1 MKGLLCFD
9 FFFFSFSFVPKIRF
23 KKRNALMTRRAA
35 TPTGSNSWL
44 TTKTKAIYDRNRYR
58 SRIYPSSLP
67 SSSSSSQ
74 NCAPHTSRRDENT
87 NSPNT
92 MNNDKNSRSKGTER
106 MRTFYRRQRGRVAS
120 SSSSMFAEGV
130 SDTDD
135 VLILYTKPGCCLCEG
150 LEEKLK
156 AVLEL
161 AQQRERETTTG
172 DVDNNSSQ
180 NNHVALDLREY
191 ALEIRDVSLKKE
203 WADAHAGEIPVLFV
217 GKRGDADDA
226 QTASKVKRPTPRVSI
241 ERLKLDLE
249 KHLVSLASNST
260 REDNASKT
268 NEDDT
273 RGGGGWKVISAKP
286 F

>member
-1 MKGLLCFD
+1 
-9 FFFFSFSFVPKIRF
+9 
-23 KKRNALMTRRAA
+23 MTHRAA
-35 TPTGSNSWL
+35 TLTGSNSWQM
-44 TTKTKAIYDRNRYR
+44 TKTKAIYDRNRYR

-67 SSSSSSQ
+67 SSSSSSSQ
-74 NCAPHTSRRDENT
+74 NCAYHTSRRDENT

-92 MNNDKNSRSKGTER
+92 MNNDKNSRSKGRER
-106 MRTFYRRQRGRVAS
+106 MRTFYRRQRGRVPS
-120 SSSSMFAEGV
+120 SSSSLFAEGV

-241 ERLKLDLE
+241 ERLKFDLE

>member
-1 MKGLLCFD
+1 MKDACCVL
-9 FFFFSFSFVPKIRF
+9 SFLIFRSFRF
-23 KKRNALMTRRAA
+23 RLSLFASKKETLRMTHRAS
-35 TPTGSNSWL
+35 TPTGSNSWK
-44 TTKTKAIYDRNRYR
+44 TTKTKAIHDRNRYR
-58 SRIYPSSLP
+58 SRIYP

-87 NSPNT
+87 NSPNI
-92 MNNDKNSRSKGTER
+92 MNNKNSRSKGRER
-106 MRTFYRRQRGRVAS
+106 MRTIYRRQRGRVPS
-120 SSSSMFAEGV
+120 SSSSLFAEGV

-161 AQQRERETTTG
+161 AQQREREITTG
-172 DVDNNSSQ
+172 DVENNSSQ

>member
-1 MKGLLCFD
+1 MKDACCVL
-9 FFFFSFSFVPKIRF
+9 SFLIFRSFRF
-23 KKRNALMTRRAA
+23 RLSLFASKKETLRMTHRAS
-35 TPTGSNSWL
+35 TPTGSNSWK
-44 TTKTKAIYDRNRYR
+44 TTKTKAIHDRNRYR
-58 SRIYPSSLP
+58 SRIYP

-87 NSPNT
+87 NSPNI
-92 MNNDKNSRSKGTER
+92 MNNKNSRSKGRER
-106 MRTFYRRQRGRVAS
+106 KRTFYRRQRGRVPS
-120 SSSSMFAEGV
+120 SSSSLFAEGV

-161 AQQRERETTTG
+161 AQQREREITTG
-172 DVDNNSSQ
+172 DVENNSSQ

>member
-1 MKGLLCFD
+1 
-9 FFFFSFSFVPKIRF
+9 
-23 KKRNALMTRRAA
+23 MTHRAA
-35 TPTGSNSWL
+35 IPTGSNSWK

-67 SSSSSSQ
+67 SSSSSSSR

-92 MNNDKNSRSKGTER
+92 MNTDKNSRSKGRER
-106 MRTFYRRQRGRVAS
+106 MRTFYRRQRGRVPS
-120 SSSSMFAEGV
+120 SSSSLFAEGV

-249 KHLVSLASNST
+249 KHLVSLASNNT

>member
-1 MKGLLCFD
+1 MKDACCVL
-9 FFFFSFSFVPKIRF
+9 SFLIFCSFRF
-23 KKRNALMTRRAA
+23 RLSLFASKKETLRMTHRAS
-35 TPTGSNSWL
+35 TPTGSNSWK

-58 SRIYPSSLP
+58 SRIYP

-87 NSPNT
+87 NSPNI
-92 MNNDKNSRSKGTER
+92 MNNKNSRSKGRER
-106 MRTFYRRQRGRVAS
+106 KRTFYRRQRGRVPS
-120 SSSSMFAEGV
+120 SSSSLFAEGV

>member
-1 MKGLLCFD
+1 
-9 FFFFSFSFVPKIRF
+9 
-23 KKRNALMTRRAA
+23 MTHRAA
-35 TPTGSNSWL
+35 TPTGSNSWQ

-67 SSSSSSQ
+67 SSSSSSSSQ

-106 MRTFYRRQRGRVAS
+106 MRTFYRRQRGRVPS
-120 SSSSMFAEGV
+120 SSSSLFAEGV

-161 AQQRERETTTG
+161 AQQQERETTTG
-172 DVDNNSSQ
+172 DVDNNNSQ
-180 NNHVALDLREY
+180 NNYVALDLREY

-241 ERLKLDLE
+241 ERLKFDLE
-249 KHLVSLASNST
+249 KHLVSLTSNNT

>member
-1 MKGLLCFD
+1 VKDACCVL
-9 FFFFSFSFVPKIRF
+9 SFLIFRSFRF
-23 KKRNALMTRRAA
+23 RLSLFASKKETLRMTHRAS
-35 TPTGSNSWL
+35 TPTGSNSWK
-44 TTKTKAIYDRNRYR
+44 TTKTKAIHDRNRYR
-58 SRIYPSSLP
+58 SRIYP

-87 NSPNT
+87 NSPNI
-92 MNNDKNSRSKGTER
+92 MNNKNSRSKGRER
-106 MRTFYRRQRGRVAS
+106 MRTFYRRQRGRVPS
-120 SSSSMFAEGV
+120 SSSSLFAEGV

-161 AQQRERETTTG
+161 AQQREREITTG
-172 DVDNNSSQ
+172 DVENNSSQ

>member
-1 MKGLLCFD
+1 VKDACCVL
-9 FFFFSFSFVPKIRF
+9 SFLIFRSFRF
-23 KKRNALMTRRAA
+23 RLSLFASKKETLRMTHRAS
-35 TPTGSNSWL
+35 TPTGSNSWK

-58 SRIYPSSLP
+58 SRIYP

-87 NSPNT
+87 NSPNI
-92 MNNDKNSRSKGTER
+92 MNNKNSRSKGRER
-106 MRTFYRRQRGRVAS
+106 MRTFYRRQRGRVPS
-120 SSSSMFAEGV
+120 SSSSLFAEGV

-135 VLILYTKPGCCLCEG
+135 VLILYTKPGCCLCKG

-249 KHLVSLASNST
+249 KHLVSLASNNT

>member
-1 MKGLLCFD
+1 MKDACCVL
-9 FFFFSFSFVPKIRF
+9 SFLIFRSFRF
-23 KKRNALMTRRAA
+23 RLSLFASKKETLRMTHRAS
-35 TPTGSNSWL
+35 TPTGSNSWK

-58 SRIYPSSLP
+58 SRIYP

-87 NSPNT
+87 NSPNI
-92 MNNDKNSRSKGTER
+92 MNNKNSRSKGRER
-106 MRTFYRRQRGRVAS
+106 MRTFYRRQRGRVPS
-120 SSSSMFAEGV
+120 SSSSLFAEGV

-249 KHLVSLASNST
+249 KHLVSLASNNT

>member
-1 MKGLLCFD
+1 
-9 FFFFSFSFVPKIRF
+9 
-23 KKRNALMTRRAA
+23 MTHRAS
-35 TPTGSNSWL
+35 TPTGSNSWK
-44 TTKTKAIYDRNRYR
+44 TTKTKAIHDRNRYR
-58 SRIYPSSLP
+58 SRIYP

-87 NSPNT
+87 NSPNI
-92 MNNDKNSRSKGTER
+92 MNNKNSRSKGRER
-106 MRTFYRRQRGRVAS
+106 KRTFYRRQRGRVPS
-120 SSSSMFAEGV
+120 SSSSLFAEGV

-161 AQQRERETTTG
+161 AQQREREITTG
-172 DVDNNSSQ
+172 DVENNSSQ

-249 KHLVSLASNST
+249 KHLVSLASNNT

>member
-1 MKGLLCFD
+1 VKDACCVL
-9 FFFFSFSFVPKIRF
+9 SFLIFRSFRF
-23 KKRNALMTRRAA
+23 RLSLFASKKETLRMTHRAS
-35 TPTGSNSWL
+35 TPTGSNSWK
-44 TTKTKAIYDRNRYR
+44 TTKTKAIHDRNRYR
-58 SRIYPSSLP
+58 SRIYP

-87 NSPNT
+87 NSPNI
-92 MNNDKNSRSKGTER
+92 MNNKNSRSKGRER
-106 MRTFYRRQRGRVAS
+106 MRTIYRRQRGRVPS
-120 SSSSMFAEGV
+120 SSSSLFAEGV

-161 AQQRERETTTG
+161 AQQREREITTG
-172 DVDNNSSQ
+172 DVENNSSQ

>member
-1 MKGLLCFD
+1 VKDACCVL
-9 FFFFSFSFVPKIRF
+9 SFLIFCSFRF
-23 KKRNALMTRRAA
+23 RLSLFASKKETLRMTHRAS
-35 TPTGSNSWL
+35 TPTGSNSWK

-58 SRIYPSSLP
+58 SRIYP
-67 SSSSSSQ
+67 SSSSSQ

-87 NSPNT
+87 NSPNI
-92 MNNDKNSRSKGTER
+92 MNNKNSRSKGRER
-106 MRTFYRRQRGRVAS
+106 KRTFYRRQRGRVPS
-120 SSSSMFAEGV
+120 SSSSLFAEGV

-135 VLILYTKPGCCLCEG
+135 VLILYTKPGCCLCKG

>member
-1 MKGLLCFD
+1 MKDACCVL
-9 FFFFSFSFVPKIRF
+9 SFLIFRSFRF
-23 KKRNALMTRRAA
+23 RLSLFASKKETLRMTHRAS
-35 TPTGSNSWL
+35 TPTGSNSWK

-58 SRIYPSSLP
+58 SRIYPS

-87 NSPNT
+87 NSPNI
-92 MNNDKNSRSKGTER
+92 MNNKNSRSKGRER
-106 MRTFYRRQRGRVAS
+106 MRTFYRRQRGRVPS
-120 SSSSMFAEGV
+120 SSSSLFAEGV

-161 AQQRERETTTG
+161 AQQREREITTG

-203 WADAHAGEIPVLFV
+203 WADAHSGEIPVLFV

>member
-1 MKGLLCFD
+1 MKDACCVL
-9 FFFFSFSFVPKIRF
+9 SFLIFCSFRF
-23 KKRNALMTRRAA
+23 RLSLFASKKETLRMTHRAS
-35 TPTGSNSWL
+35 TPTGSNSWK

-58 SRIYPSSLP
+58 SRIYP

-87 NSPNT
+87 NSPNI
-92 MNNDKNSRSKGTER
+92 MNNKNSRSKGRER
-106 MRTFYRRQRGRVAS
+106 MRTFYRRQRGRVPS
-120 SSSSMFAEGV
+120 SSSSLFAEGV

>member
-1 MKGLLCFD
+1 
-9 FFFFSFSFVPKIRF
+9 
-23 KKRNALMTRRAA
+23 MTHRAA
-35 TPTGSNSWL
+35 TPTGSNSWQ

-67 SSSSSSQ
+67 SSSSSSSQ

-92 MNNDKNSRSKGTER
+92 MNNDKNSRSKGRER
-106 MRTFYRRQRGRVAS
+106 MRTFYRRQRGRVPS
-120 SSSSMFAEGV
+120 SSSSLFAEGV

-249 KHLVSLASNST
+249 KHLVSLASNNT

>member
-1 MKGLLCFD
+1 VKDACCVL
-9 FFFFSFSFVPKIRF
+9 SFLIFRSFRF
-23 KKRNALMTRRAA
+23 RLSLFPSKKETLRMTHRAS
-35 TPTGSNSWL
+35 TPTGSNSWK
-44 TTKTKAIYDRNRYR
+44 TTKTKAIHDRNRYR
-58 SRIYPSSLP
+58 SRIYP

-87 NSPNT
+87 NSPNI
-92 MNNDKNSRSKGTER
+92 MNNKNSRSKGRER
-106 MRTFYRRQRGRVAS
+106 MRTIYRRQRGRVPS
-120 SSSSMFAEGV
+120 SSSSLFAEGV

-161 AQQRERETTTG
+161 AQQREREITTG
-172 DVDNNSSQ
+172 DVENNSSQ

>member
-1 MKGLLCFD
+1 MKDACCVL
-9 FFFFSFSFVPKIRF
+9 SFLIFRSFRF
-23 KKRNALMTRRAA
+23 RLSLFASKKETLRMTHRAS
-35 TPTGSNSWL
+35 TPTGSNSWK
-44 TTKTKAIYDRNRYR
+44 TTKTKAIHDRNRYR
-58 SRIYPSSLP
+58 SRIYP

-87 NSPNT
+87 NSPNI
-92 MNNDKNSRSKGTER
+92 MNNKNSRSKGRER
-106 MRTFYRRQRGRVAS
+106 KRTFYRRQRGRVPS
-120 SSSSMFAEGV
+120 SSSSLFAEGV

-249 KHLVSLASNST
+249 KHLVSLASNNT

>member
-1 MKGLLCFD
+1 MKDACCVL
-9 FFFFSFSFVPKIRF
+9 SFLIFCSFRF
-23 KKRNALMTRRAA
+23 RLSLFASKKETLRMTHRAS
-35 TPTGSNSWL
+35 TPTGSNSWK

-58 SRIYPSSLP
+58 SRIYP

-87 NSPNT
+87 NSPNI
-92 MNNDKNSRSKGTER
+92 MNNKNSRSKGRER
-106 MRTFYRRQRGRVAS
+106 MRTFYRRQRGRVPS
-120 SSSSMFAEGV
+120 SSSSLFAEGV

-161 AQQRERETTTG
+161 AQQREREITTG
-172 DVDNNSSQ
+172 DVENNSSQ

-249 KHLVSLASNST
+249 KHLVSLASNNT

>member
-1 MKGLLCFD
+1 MKDACCVL
-9 FFFFSFSFVPKIRF
+9 SFLIFRSFRF
-23 KKRNALMTRRAA
+23 RLSLFASKKETLRMTHRAS
-35 TPTGSNSWL
+35 TPTGSNSWK
-44 TTKTKAIYDRNRYR
+44 TTKTKAIHDRNRYR
-58 SRIYPSSLP
+58 SRIYP

-87 NSPNT
+87 NSPNI
-92 MNNDKNSRSKGTER
+92 MNNKNSRSKGRER
-106 MRTFYRRQRGRVAS
+106 MRTIYRRQRGRVPS
-120 SSSSMFAEGV
+120 SSSSLFAEGV

-161 AQQRERETTTG
+161 AQQREREITTG
-172 DVDNNSSQ
+172 DVENNSSQ

-249 KHLVSLASNST
+249 KHLVSLASNNT